1 MIEEEENKMNVQVK
15 SSNGITLMPAETK
28 LLETNR
34 CIFLEGE
41 INQESA
47 LEFVKQ
53 LMILVAADSTK
64 PVKVL
69 VNSPGGEINAGMLIY
84 DAIHSSIVPVQMYC
98 LGRAY
103 SMGALLFLSG
113 ENGRYMLKNS
123 ELMLHEPLIGGKVG
137 GNTTSIKE
145 LSDSLIK
152 TRDKLNKII
161 SKYSG
166 KTIEEV
172 EKATDH
178 DHFYTAE
185 ESLEFGLCD
194 EIVEFSKIMEG

>member
-1 MIEEEENKMNVQVK
+1 MNVQVK

-41 INQESA
+41 INQQSA
-47 LEFVKQ
+47 LEFVKS
-53 LMILVAADSTK
+53 LMILVADDSTK
-64 PVKVL
+64 PVNVL

-84 DAIHSSIVPVQMYC
+84 DAIHSSIVPVKMFC

-113 ENGRYMLKNS
+113 EHGRYMLKNS

-161 SKYSG
+161 SQYSG

>member
-1 MIEEEENKMNVQVK
+1 MNVQVK

-28 LLETNR
+28 LLESNR

-47 LEFVKQ
+47 LEFVKS
-53 LMILVAADSTK
+53 LMVLTASDASK

-69 VNSPGGEINAGMLIY
+69 VNSPGGDVNAGMLIY
-84 DAIHSSIVPVQMYC
+84 DAIQSSIVPVQMFC

-103 SMGALLFLSG
+103 SMGALIFLSG
-113 ENGRYMLKNS
+113 RNGRYMLKNS
-123 ELMLHEPLIGGKVG
+123 ELMLHEPLIGGKIG
-137 GNTTSIKE
+137 GNTSSIKE
-145 LSDSLIK
+145 ISDSLIK

-161 SKYSG
+161 SEHSG

-172 EKATDH
+172 EKETDH
-178 DHFYTAE
+178 DHYYSAE
-185 ESLEFGLCD
+185 ESVEFGICD

>member
-1 MIEEEENKMNVQVK
+1 MNVQVK
-15 SSNGITLMPAETK
+15 SSNGITIMPAETK

-34 CIFLEGE
+34 CIFLQGE

-47 LEFVKQ
+47 LEFVKS
-53 LMILVAADSTK
+53 LMVLAAQDSSK
-64 PVKVL
+64 PVNVL
-69 VNSPGGEINAGMLIY
+69 VNSPGGDVNAGMLIY
-84 DAIHSSIVPVQMYC
+84 DAIHSGLVEVKMYC

-113 ENGRYMLKNS
+113 PNGRYMLKNS

-145 LSDSLIK
+145 ISDSLIK

-161 SKYSG
+161 SEHSG
-166 KTIEEV
+166 KSIEEV

-178 DHFYTAE
+178 DHYYTAE

>member
-1 MIEEEENKMNVQVK
+1 MNVQVK
-15 SSNGITLMPAETK
+15 SSNGITIMPAETK

-34 CIFLEGE
+34 CIFLQGE

-47 LEFVKQ
+47 LEFVKS
-53 LMILVAADSTK
+53 LMVLAAQDSSK
-64 PVKVL
+64 PVNVL
-69 VNSPGGEINAGMLIY
+69 VNSPGGDVNAGMLIY
-84 DAIHSSIVPVQMYC
+84 DAIHSGLVEVKMYC

-113 ENGRYMLKNS
+113 PNGRYMLKNS

-145 LSDSLIK
+145 ISDSLIK

-161 SKYSG
+161 SEHSG
-166 KTIEEV
+166 KSIEEV

-178 DHFYTAE
+178 DHYYTAE

-194 EIVEFSKIMEG
+194 EIVEFSKIMEV

>member
-1 MIEEEENKMNVQVK
+1 MNVQVK
-15 SSNGITLMPAETK
+15 SSNGIAVMPAETK
-28 LLETNR
+28 LLTSNR
-34 CIFLEGE
+34 CIFLTGE

-47 LEFVKQ
+47 LEFVKS
-53 LMILVAADSTK
+53 LMILTTEDSSK
-64 PVKVL
+64 PVNVL
-69 VNSPGGEINAGMLIY
+69 VNSPGGDVNAGMLIY
-84 DAIHSSIVPVQMYC
+84 DTIQSSIVPVRMFC

-113 ENGRYMLKNS
+113 PNGRYMLKNS

-145 LSDSLIK
+145 ISDSLIK

-161 SKYSG
+161 SEHSG

-178 DHFYTAE
+178 DHYYTAE

-194 EIVEFSKIMEG
+194 EIVDFKKIMEV